1 MDGCQRPSDI
11 CYQLLWEPEN
21 RNRFSCIYKLAIKMI
36 FTTISSFMEGK
47 KGEKIIFKPTAN
59 ILPIVIFFIWCL
71 LLYMNPCV
79 RLARC
84 IVTVA
89 VISHLTQPA
98 AYTGQCVGLG
108 WAWGVRGGLGNGGT
122 AGLRGGRRHGAV
134 LGAAWC
140 WSACVKCHQ
149 LCSDTWCLH
158 INYFGNRNHNS
169 LS

>member
-1 MDGCQRPSDI
+1 
-11 CYQLLWEPEN
+11 
-21 RNRFSCIYKLAIKMI
+21 
-36 FTTISSFMEGK
+36 
-47 KGEKIIFKPTAN
+47 
-59 ILPIVIFFIWCL
+59 
-71 LLYMNPCV
+71 MNPCV

-169 LS
+169 SFKCWQQNHLFTAILNCLEKKQMKSYPNKNAYIVLVLLFLSPQENFCPVKFCQETFFAGNSFAGLKKQR